1 MKKLHGWEYELIFK
15 YENDQDLE
23 KQVYDL
29 TAMMSWEADCKNC
42 FIEADFYEKSTE
54 RSL

>member
-1 MKKLHGWEYELIFK
+1 MKNLSNWEYELIFK
-15 YENDQDLE
+15 YEDDKDLE

-29 TAMMSWEADCKNC
+29 AGEMESEADLRNC

-54 RSL
+54 RSF